1 MSAARFIAVLLVPM
15 LMALAACDDPNNP
28 NFEPR
33 LVADTVLLAVPDPSA
48 PLSESVGSA
57 LDIGSSSVL
66 GIAVREP
73 ERPSAAG
80 QYDVL
85 LRRRGNEL
93 VLVPPKVLGVQ
104 GMQARAGIATVNGS
118 FDQVREIPQQSS
130 FVTDSVIPLRPSTT
144 YVLRSRDLS
153 CGFGRGNIYAK
164 LEPLELNPAAGTARL
179 NVVANSTCND
189 PRLVPES

>member
-1 MSAARFIAVLLVPM
+1 MSAARSFAVLLVPV
-15 LMALAACDDPNNP
+15 LMALAACGDPNDP

-33 LVADTVLLAVPDPSA
+33 LVADTVLLAVPDPSV

-57 LDIGSSSVL
+57 LDIGLSAAL
-66 GIAVREP
+66 GITVREP

-93 VLVPPKVLGVQ
+93 VLVPPKVLGLQ
-104 GMQARAGIATVNGS
+104 GVQARAGVATVGGS
-118 FDQVREIPQQSS
+118 FDQVREIPEQAA

-144 YVLRSRDLS
+144 YVLRSRDTS
-153 CGFGRGNIYAK
+153 CQFGRGNIYAK
-164 LEPLELNPAAGTARL
+164 LEPLELNPAAGTVRL

-189 PRLVPES
+189 RRLVPES